1 MKKLMRKFLAAVM
14 VITAV
19 LLVGCGQ
26 YKKYDHL
33 KTDIVGMWEPLNNA
47 VQYNNAVNM
56 EYRNYYEFT
65 TDNKLV
71 LHYLYDMGDVY
82 DDGTVFEI
90 KDNLFT
96 VNGSSCILDIE
107 DDTMTMTFNGGQNVF
122 RRVSVEEATSL
133 KLYFVESSV
142 FSQQQDILL
151 SEAAAEAEE
160 ESAAAEGET
169 AAPSEESETT
179 AADNS
184 GAENS
189 DAEDSAA
196 E

>member
-1 MKKLMRKFLAAVM
+1 MKTLVRKFLAAAM

-47 VQYNNAVNM
+47 VQYNDAVNM
-56 EYRNYYEFT
+56 GYKSYYEFT

-90 KDNLFT
+90 KDNIFT
-96 VNGSSCILDIE
+96 VNGSGCILDIE
-107 DDTMTMTFNGGQNVF
+107 GDTMTMTFNGGQNVF
-122 RRVSVEEATSL
+122 RRVSVEEATSM

-151 SEAAAEAEE
+151 SEAV
-160 ESAAAEGET
+160 AEGDGAETASEEET
-169 AAPSEESETT
+169 AASSEESETT
-179 AADNS
+179 AAETS

-189 DAEDSAA
+189 AAA